1 MCLSISCPQLLFFFF
16 RFFWKLFL
24 FQTAFYLFEPVYV
37 SMLLAG
43 LHAYRKLELLLNMS
57 SWLKGLII
65 IIIFQI
71 LISVKDVNFITKH
84 FI

>member
-1 MCLSISCPQLLFFFF
+1 MSTVIIFFFF

-24 FQTAFYLFEPVYV
+24 FQTPFYLFEPVYV

>member
-1 MCLSISCPQLLFFFF
+1 MSTVIFFFF
-16 RFFWKLFL
+16 LDFFGNSL

-37 SMLLAG
+37 SMLMAG
-43 LHAYRKLELLLNMS
+43 LHAYRKLALLLNMS

>member
-1 MCLSISCPQLLFFFF
+1 MCLSISCPQLFFFLD
-16 RFFWKLFL
+16 FFWKLFL

-37 SMLLAG
+37 FMLLAG
-43 LHAYRKLELLLNMS
+43 LHAYRKLALLLNMS

-71 LISVKDVNFITKH
+71 LISAKDVNFITKH